1 MRNCISLSAFKL
13 FTTNKR
19 VAPPTTESL
28 ENSCQGKG
36 FDLDLALHSMMN
48 PDGGLRSGDSLTSQV
63 RLAVWFAQLVID
75 TLTGGRGGPDKRLA
89 EKGMSA
95 DT

>member
-1 MRNCISLSAFKL
+1 
-13 FTTNKR
+13 
-19 VAPPTTESL
+19 
-28 ENSCQGKG
+28 
-36 FDLDLALHSMMN
+36 MMN

-63 RLAVWFAQLVID
+63 RLAVWFTQLVIV
-75 TLTGGRGGPDKRLA
+75 TLTGGRGGPDKRLT

>member
-1 MRNCISLSAFKL
+1 MSLSAFKF
-13 FTTNKR
+13 FTTNER
-19 VAPPTTESL
+19 VALLTTASL

-48 PDGGLRSGDSLTSQV
+48 SDGGSRSGVSLTSQV
-63 RLAVWFAQLVID
+63 RLAVWFAQLVIT
-75 TLTGGRGGPDKRLA
+75 TLTGGRGGPDKRLT
-89 EKGMSA
+89 EKDMSA

>member
-1 MRNCISLSAFKL
+1 
-13 FTTNKR
+13 
-19 VAPPTTESL
+19 
-28 ENSCQGKG
+28 
-36 FDLDLALHSMMN
+36 MMN